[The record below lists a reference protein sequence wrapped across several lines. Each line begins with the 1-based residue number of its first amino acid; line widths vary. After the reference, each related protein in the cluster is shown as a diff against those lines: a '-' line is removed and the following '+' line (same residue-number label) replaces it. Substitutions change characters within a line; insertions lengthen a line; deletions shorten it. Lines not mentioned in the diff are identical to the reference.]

1 MLSSP
6 HSVRRPPQRAQT
18 GVTLLEIMLAVGL
31 LAILTA
37 IAIPAYDG
45 YMNRANNSRAAADIR
60 EISLRITKFEL
71 DNVSLPAS
79 LADIDADELRDP
91 WDRPYEYLSF
101 DGLRGRGPVRKDGRL
116 NPINTDYDLYS
127 RGRDGQTA
135 TPLRARQSRDDIVR
149 ASNGRFVGVAAEY

>member
-1 MLSSP
+1 MLSST
-6 HSVRRPPQRAQT
+6 HSVRRRPVREQS
-18 GVTLLEIMLAVGL
+18 GVTLLELMLALGL
-31 LAILTA
+31 IGILMA
-37 IAIPAYDG
+37 VAIPAYG
-45 YMNRANNSRAAADIR
+45 AYVTRANNSRAAADIR

-71 DNVSLPAS
+71 DNVSLPGS
-79 LADIDADELRDP
+79 LTDIDADDLTDP
-91 WDRPYEYLSF
+91 WGRPYEYLSF

-127 RGRDGQTA
+127 RGRDGDTA

>member
-6 HSVRRPPQRAQT
+6 HSVRRLPLRAQV
-18 GVTLLEIMLAVGL
+18 GVTLLELMLALGL
-31 LAILTA
+31 LGILMA
-37 IAIPAYDG
+37 IAVPAYGG
-45 YMNRANNSRAAADIR
+45 YVTRANNSRAAADIR
-60 EISLRITKFEL
+60 EISLRITQFEL
-71 DNVSLPAS
+71 NNVSLPAS
-79 LADIDADELRDP
+79 LADIGADELRDP

-127 RGRDGQTA
+127 RGQDGQTA

-149 ASNGRFVGVAAEY
+149 ASNGRFVGVADDY

>member
-1 MLSSP
+1 MLPST
-6 HSVRRPPQRAQT
+6 HSACWPPRPVQA
-18 GVTLLEIMLAVGL
+18 GITLLEMMLAVGL
-31 LAILTA
+31 LGILMA
-37 IAIPAYDG
+37 IAVPAYGG
-45 YMNRANNSRAAADIR
+45 YLARANNSRAAADIR

-71 DNVSLPAS
+71 DNVSLPGS
-79 LADIDADELRDP
+79 LADIDADGMRDP
-91 WDRPYEYLSF
+91 WGRPYVYLSF

-127 RGRDGQTA
+127 RGEDGATA